1 MANALMSAVP
11 TAVSWFKLDD
21 QKKAFCAMVKEL
33 QVQGVFA
40 ENCYFYIDAHT
51 KTGFIID
58 PGAQAGLI
66 YDTVM
71 RNGWHIEKILL
82 THGHFDH
89 MGAAE
94 LLREK
99 LVAPIYI
106 YPTDGKYL
114 TDPYLNLSGNS
125 GDPITVPHYEEVYDG
140 ETIRLKANSGFYLK
154 VIHTPGH
161 TPGSVTYWSPE
172 ERVAFVGDTLY
183 QHGPGLTNFPGGN
196 RQELEQSTI
205 EKVLTLPEDTLLL
218 SGHSSPITVAQERRL
233 LLGQ

>member
-1 MANALMSAVP
+1 MI
-11 TAVSWFKLDD
+11 
-21 QKKAFCAMVKEL
+21 KEL

-51 KTGFIID
+51 KAGFIID

-66 YDTVM
+66 YDTVL

-106 YPTDGKYL
+106 YPSDARYL
-114 TDPYLNLSGNS
+114 TDTYLNLSGNY
-125 GDPITVPHYEEVYDG
+125 PNAITVSHYEELQDG
-140 ETIRLKANSGFYLK
+140 EIIRLKANSGFYLK

-161 TPGSVTYWSPE
+161 TPGSVTYWAPE
-172 ERVAFVGDTLY
+172 ENAAFVGDTLY

-196 RQELEQSTI
+196 RRELEASI
-205 EKVLTLPEDTLLL
+205 INKLLTLPSDTLLL
-218 SGHSSPITVAQERRL
+218 SGHSSPITVAQERHL
-233 LLGQ
+233 LLGE

>member
-1 MANALMSAVP
+1 
-11 TAVSWFKLDD
+11 
-21 QKKAFCAMVKEL
+21 MVKGLE
-33 QVQGVFA
+33 VTGVFT
-40 ENCYFYIDAHT
+40 ENTYFYIDAHT
-51 KTGFIID
+51 RTGFLID

-66 YDTVM
+66 YDTI
-71 RNGWHIEKILL
+71 RQNDWKIEKILL

-89 MGAAE
+89 IGAAE

-106 YPTDGKYL
+106 YPSDAKYL

-125 GDPITVPHYEEVYDG
+125 GQPIRVAHYEELTDG
-140 ETIRLKANSGFYLK
+140 EIIRLKANSGFYLR

-161 TPGSVTYWSPE
+161 TPGSVTYYSPE

-196 RQELEQSTI
+196 RAELEDSI
-205 EKVLTLPEDTLLL
+205 VNKILTLPADTVLL
-218 SGHSSPITVAQERRL
+218 SGHSSPITVEQERRI
-233 LLGQ
+233 LLG